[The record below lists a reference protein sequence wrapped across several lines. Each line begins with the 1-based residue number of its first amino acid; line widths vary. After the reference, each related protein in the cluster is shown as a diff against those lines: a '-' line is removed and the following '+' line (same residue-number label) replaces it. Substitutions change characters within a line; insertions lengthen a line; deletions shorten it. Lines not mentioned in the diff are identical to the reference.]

1 MNKFE
6 VGSIIKAT
14 SGRESGEMFVISQIN
29 LNEVLLVNGKTRKLE
44 KPKRKNIKHIY
55 LLLKETELKELFENN
70 AITFITEAERE
81 ELKKLCKEYEFIHYE
96 QISAAKWEEYRCN
109 MYELSKEQDELCEKN
124 KRLEKEVLQEMRDVI
139 HVNKS

>member
-14 SGRESGEMFVISQIN
+14 SGRENGEMFVISQIN
-29 LNEVLLVNGKTRKLE
+29 LNDVLLVNGKTRKLE

-70 AITFITEAERE
+70 AITDAHVITI
-81 ELKKLCKEYEFIHYE
+81 LKKYK
-96 QISAAKWEEYRCN
+96 N
-109 MYELSKEQDELCEKN
+109 NELGGN
-124 KRLEKEVLQEMRDVI
+124 
-139 HVNKS
+139 

>member
-55 LLLKETELKELFENN
+55 LLLKETELKELFEKS
-70 AITFITEAERE
+70 AITNAHIITI
-81 ELKKLCKEYEFIHYE
+81 LKKYK
-96 QISAAKWEEYRCN
+96 N
-109 MYELSKEQDELCEKN
+109 NELGGN
-124 KRLEKEVLQEMRDVI
+124 
-139 HVNKS
+139 